1 MSALAKAKKV
11 DKDWGY
17 EIWMANN
24 EKENYCGKILY
35 IKFGHST
42 FRMAVHVRSYES
54 VGEGT
59 AQYARVLSAN
69 VLIHFLFAD
78 ACDIEFSEFNHQNV
92 INAIVVTPVTT
103 TEPAN
108 LRVEVE
114 SIWGFGGVLR
124 CSSVEVE
131 AVEVLPNVNV

>member
-42 FRMAVHVRSYES
+42 SMHLHKNKHETFYIL
-54 VGEGT
+54 EG
-59 AQYARVLSAN
+59 RL
-69 VLIHFLFAD
+69 
-78 ACDIEFSEFNHQNV
+78 DIE
-92 INAIVVTPVTT
+92 IICTVTT
-103 TEPAN
+103 EKYTKTVNEG
-108 LRVEVE
+108 EVFVLDRLIPHRLIP
-114 SIWGFGGVLR
+114 SGGVVKV
-124 CSSVEVE
+124 VEISTFNEDSDSYRLYRE
-131 AVEVLPNVNV
+131 APKQLSIT

>member
-42 FRMAVHVRSYES
+42 SMHLHKNKHETFYIL
-54 VGEGT
+54 EGS
-59 AQYARVLSAN
+59 L
-69 VLIHFLFAD
+69 
-78 ACDIEFSEFNHQNV
+78 DIE
-92 INAIVVTPVTT
+92 IICTVTT
-103 TEPAN
+103 EKYTKTVNEG
-108 LRVEVE
+108 EVFVLDRLIPHRLIPSGGDVKFVAISTFHE
-114 SIWGFGGVLR
+114 DSDSYRLYREAPKQLSIT
-124 CSSVEVE
+124 
-131 AVEVLPNVNV
+131 